1 MPHVNSRSSVLNL
14 KSSVLALAVIIC
26 GGTVAHAEMQSFKA
40 VLKASEEVPPNA
52 SAATGNAEFTYDTT
66 TKKLSYKVS
75 YSGLTGSATA
85 AHVHGPA
92 EPGKNASVVF
102 GFDKATSPIEGTT
115 MLTEQQ
121 AADLV
126 AGKMYVNVHTQA
138 NKEGEIRGQIL
149 K

>member
-1 MPHVNSRSSVLNL
+1 MPPANI
-14 KSSVLALAVIIC
+14 KSSFGLALAVIMFS
-26 GGTVAHAEMQSFKA
+26 GVLAHAEMQSFKA

-52 SAATGNAEFTYDTT
+52 SGATGNAEFTYDTT

-75 YSGLTGSATA
+75 HSGLTGPATA
-85 AHVHGPA
+85 AHIHGPA

-102 GFDKATSPIEGTT
+102 GFEKVDASPIEGTM

-121 AADLV
+121 AADLI

-138 NKEGEIRGQIL
+138 HKEGEIRGQIL

>member
-1 MPHVNSRSSVLNL
+1 MSPTLRSSF
-14 KSSVLALAVIIC
+14 LALAVVMC
-26 GGTVAHAEMQSFKA
+26 SAAVAHAETQSYKA
-40 VLKASEEVPPNA
+40 ILKASEEVPPNP
-52 SAATGNAEFTYDTT
+52 SAATGNAEFTFDTT

-75 YSGLTGSATA
+75 HSGLTGAATA
-85 AHVHGPA
+85 AHIHGPA
-92 EPGKNASVVF
+92 EPGKNASVVV
-102 GFDKATSPIEGTT
+102 GFDKAASPIEGTT

-138 NKEGEIRGQIL
+138 NKDGEIRGQIL